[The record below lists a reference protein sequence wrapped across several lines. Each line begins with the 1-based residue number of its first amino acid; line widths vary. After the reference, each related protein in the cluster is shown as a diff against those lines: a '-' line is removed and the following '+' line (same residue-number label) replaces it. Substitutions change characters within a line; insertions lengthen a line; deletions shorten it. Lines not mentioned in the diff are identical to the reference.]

1 MNKGLFGGTD
11 VQLIHSHYHRLQS
24 RGEEIANSISHGIG
38 LIAAIIGTPF
48 LIVHAVRT
56 EDVGFIVGASF
67 FSASMILLYF
77 ASSLYHA
84 LPKGSAKRCFRV
96 IEHCAIFF
104 LTAGTYTPL
113 TLGVLQGASGWI
125 IFGVVWILAAAGV
138 TFKVIYKTAYPIIS
152 TCLYLLMGW
161 LAVIAVKPLLSR
173 MPSAGLLLLI
183 AGGLSYTAG
192 VVFYATDSR
201 LKYGH
206 LIWHFFVIIGT
217 TCHYFVV
224 LWYAA

>member
-1 MNKGLFGGTD
+1 M
-11 VQLIHSHYHRLQS
+11 QLIHSNHDRLQS
-24 RGEEIANSISHGIG
+24 GREEIANSISHGIG

-48 LIVHAVRT
+48 LIVHAVRL
-56 EDVGFIVGASF
+56 EDVGFIIGASL
-67 FSASMILLYF
+67 FSATMILLYL

-84 LPKGSAKRCFRV
+84 LPKGKAKRCFRI

-104 LTAGTYTPL
+104 LIAGTYTPL
-113 TLGVLQGASGWI
+113 TLGVLHGASGWI
-125 IFGVVWILAAAGV
+125 IFGIVWGLAAAGV
-138 TFKVIYKTAYPIIS
+138 TLKVIYKTAYPIIS

-192 VVFYATDSR
+192 VVFFATDSR

-206 LIWHFFVIIGT
+206 FIWHLFVITGT